1 MEPVAPELPRD
12 HVGAGHGREAPLGL
26 VGVAA
31 VAYHVAGHQSQPGW
45 DSRATSSLYTA
56 FVVVVV
62 EAVAAAA
69 VVVAAAGFAEGA
81 WLGAWQGQLK
91 RY

>member
-56 FVVVVV
+56 FVVV

-69 VVVAAAGFAEGA
+69 VVAAAGFAEGA

>member
-31 VAYHVAGHQSQPGW
+31 AAYHVAGHQSQPGW

-56 FVVVVV
+56 FVV
-62 EAVAAAA
+62 EAVAAA
-69 VVVAAAGFAEGA
+69 VAAGFAEGA

>member
-56 FVVVVV
+56 FVVVV

-69 VVVAAAGFAEGA
+69 AVVAAAGFAEGA
-81 WLGAWQGQLK
+81 WLGQLK

>member
-1 MEPVAPELPRD
+1 MEPVAPELHRD
-12 HVGAGHGREAPLGL
+12 HVGAEHGRVAPLGL
-26 VGVAA
+26 VGVAGA
-31 VAYHVAGHQSQPGW
+31 AYHVAGHQSQPGW

-56 FVVVVV
+56 FVVVV

-69 VVVAAAGFAEGA
+69 VVAAGFAEGA
-81 WLGAWQGQLK
+81 WLGALQGQLK

>member
-56 FVVVVV
+56 FVVVEAV
-62 EAVAAAA
+62 AVAAA
-69 VVVAAAGFAEGA
+69 VVAAGFAEGA

>member
-56 FVVVVV
+56 FVVV

-69 VVVAAAGFAEGA
+69 VVAAGFAEGA
-81 WLGAWQGQLK
+81 WLGAYQQGQLK
-91 RY
+91 RRY

>member
-69 VVVAAAGFAEGA
+69 VVAGFAEGA

>member
-1 MEPVAPELPRD
+1 MEPVAPELHRD

-31 VAYHVAGHQSQPGW
+31 AAYHVAGHQSQPGW

-56 FVVVVV
+56 FVV

-69 VVVAAAGFAEGA
+69 VAAGFAEGA
-81 WLGAWQGQLK
+81 WLGACQQGQLK
-91 RY
+91 RRY

>member
-1 MEPVAPELPRD
+1 MEPVAPELHRD
-12 HVGAGHGREAPLGL
+12 HVARAGHGRAALLPGL

-31 VAYHVAGHQSQPGW
+31 AAYHVAGRQSQPGW

-56 FVVVVV
+56 FVVVV
-62 EAVAAAA
+62 EAVAAA
-69 VVVAAAGFAEGA
+69 GFEGA
-81 WLGAWQGQLK
+81 WPGACRQGQLK

>member
-1 MEPVAPELPRD
+1 MEPVAPELHRD

-31 VAYHVAGHQSQPGW
+31 AAYHVAGHQSQPGW

-56 FVVVVV
+56 FVVV

-69 VVVAAAGFAEGA
+69 AVVAAGFAEGA
-81 WLGAWQGQLK
+81 WLGA
-91 RY
+91 